1 MKISNRV
8 VYLIILAFLSC
19 TCLAGCSSHLQES
32 SPDTVALVN
41 NQAITTQDIEDEVII
56 RKIGVK
62 MAKLLREDDASIPEK
77 QTAAFLRAL
86 GRTEDELSGDEKQ
99 YLSGR
104 ERSSIDQPINMNL
117 IFNLTVREEVLYQ
130 EAVKQGHMV
139 SQIDARKV
147 QKLANEV
154 SDQAMQSDPAGA
166 QEYNRIKA
174 GETAILKEFGFDSRK
189 DYEEW
194 LLPRAARHS
203 TIRSMQNQFDRI
215 IAEQYPQSSAMP
227 LMILQGNA
235 WEDYTEF
242 LLKQSSLDIKQANYV
257 LDHYA
262 KPWESGKL
270 DLKSNDDSR

>member
-1 MKISNRV
+1 MKKSKRIF
-8 VYLIILAFLSC
+8 YLIILAFLSC

-32 SPDTVALVN
+32 PPDTVALVN

-62 MAKLLREDDASIPEK
+62 MAKLLREDHASIPET
-77 QTAAFLRAL
+77 QTEAFLRAL

-139 SQIDARKV
+139 SQIEAQKV
-147 QKLANEV
+147 QKLVNEV
-154 SDQAMQSDPAGA
+154 SDQAGA

-174 GETAILKEFGFDSRK
+174 GETAILKEFGFNSRN

-194 LLPRAARHS
+194 LLPRTARHL

-215 IAEQYPQSSAMP
+215 IAEQYPQLSAIP
-227 LMILQGNA
+227 LMILQCNA

-257 LDHYA
+257 LDYYA